1 MEFLGFLRQL
11 EDCAA
16 LKTDFLYFFVARIG
30 APAEDSPEAQRR
42 DEPRLVGE
50 VRKAC
55 FWQVRFRS
63 LPKETDLPKAT
74 HIIRIPYDFFSDSVN
89 MFNSTFSKLIIPQRE
104 NTFSFRV

>member
-1 MEFLGFLRQL
+1 M
-11 EDCAA
+11 
-16 LKTDFLYFFVARIG
+16 ARIG
-30 APAEDSPEAQRR
+30 APAEGSPEAQRR

-74 HIIRIPYDFFSDSVN
+74 HIMRIPYDFFSDSVN
-89 MFNSTFSKLIIPQRE
+89 MFNSTFSRLIALQRE
-104 NTFSFRV
+104 NAFSFRV